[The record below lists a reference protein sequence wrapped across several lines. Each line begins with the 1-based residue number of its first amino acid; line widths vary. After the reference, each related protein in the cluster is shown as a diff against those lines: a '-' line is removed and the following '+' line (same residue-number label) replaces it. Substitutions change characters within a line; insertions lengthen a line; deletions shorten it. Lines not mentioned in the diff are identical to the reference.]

1 MWLTD
6 RRIGK
11 RQQHRKAAGHHVGCQ
26 LQPILPQRED
36 GCQALFLTHCSTLH
50 ADQMLPAGTD
60 NDLGDVLQLLHA
72 VCRNADIQPYPEQ
85 FLRLLQ
91 ILHHTAAGI
100 DLGLQKERNIV
111 GAVAGIALVAGLTVA
126 FQGPHPGVDLLK
138 SDFLIHMVNMLGH
151 GDLKAVVH
159 Q

>member
-1 MWLTD
+1 
-6 RRIGK
+6 
-11 RQQHRKAAGHHVGCQ
+11 
-26 LQPILPQRED
+26 
-36 GCQALFLTHCSTLH
+36 
-50 ADQMLPAGTD
+50 MLPAGTD

-72 VCRNADIQPYPEQ
+72 VCRNADIQPHTEQ
-85 FLRLLQ
+85 LLRLLQ

-111 GAVAGIALVAGLTVA
+111 GAVAGIALVAGLAVA